1 MAELVTRAVITAHD
15 RLTGPLGAMAS
26 RVRAINGQL
35 AGGMRAVGDAGR
47 RASSTVTAGGL
58 FGLAYALSSAKEFEK
73 RMFGIGVATIPD
85 AMGRGEN
92 AVKAAGDAMK
102 YARDGAIGLSKE
114 LGQSMGTVGEIME
127 SGVKGG
133 MPVQRIE
140 DFGRAIGLLR
150 LTDPDASAETLA
162 GWGVAIDALYEK
174 TAKASGMPWGEWFKK
189 QADIAAVAAAET
201 QLSTGTFIEGMRQ
214 FQALHAAVGVPNN
227 VSAALLASGVKAG
240 QNAIEVGQTLKSNAL
255 RVLVPTLPNLRAWN
269 AAGLN
274 RSDYLTGEQFINDPM
289 KVAGAISQLSGGA
302 ITGKNKTRI
311 QQALLAAQQKGVK
324 ASDPVLFEQLTRMVA
339 KGMGLDLR
347 NEENRERI
355 TDILGTAMFSGKE
368 VDMERLYKDIVEKKV
383 DPAKVAQMFEGRRVA
398 TNMAIL
404 SQLEGGFYDQTKGK
418 FAASDGK
425 TLEDTQKVFDES
437 WYGKIV
443 RMEAALS
450 RLNVRLMTSPAITA
464 FVEGL
469 SNTIEML
476 DGVNPRIIEL
486 GAQALLL
493 GLAAGPI
500 LRLVS
505 GVWSL
510 GKGMLLAAGATGK
523 VAGFMGRLMGGGFA
537 TVGKSLKWLG
547 VGFGA
552 LAMRGGAMAGML
564 GVLGKGIGIL
574 GRFATP
580 LGWITTGVWAAYEA
594 WKNWDTIRGY
604 ADDAI
609 KSIAK
614 FFGFEIKG
622 SPIGDSIDWLM
633 GKLQPLVDLIQ
644 SAIDKFSQL
653 TGIGKGGETKPRGP
667 DDPIGM
673 PKGMSRGGLIPQ
685 AMTEP
690 SGPAVVEADRGSL
703 AAMGAAIADAVRS
716 ALANVTVNVN
726 GAGVTAATRGGAT
739 APAPRTQNGGQH
751 NGGN

>member
-15 RLTGPLGAMAS
+15 RLTGPLGAMAK

-35 AGGMRAVGDAGR
+35 AGGARAVGDASR
-47 RASSTVTAGGL
+47 RASSTVTAGGI
-58 FGLAYALSSAKEFEK
+58 FGLGFALSAAKDFEK

-85 AMGRGEN
+85 AMGKGEN
-92 AVKAAGDAMK
+92 AVRAASSAMGI
-102 YARDGAIGLSKE
+102 ARDGAIDLSKE

-140 DFGRAIGLLR
+140 DFSRAIGLLR

-214 FQALHAAVGVPNN
+214 FQALHAAVGIPNN

-255 RVLVPTLPNLRAWN
+255 RVMVPTLPNLRAWN

-274 RSDYLTGEQFINDPM
+274 RSDYLKGEQFINDPM

-311 QQALLAAQQKGVK
+311 QQELLAAQQKGVK

-450 RLNVRLMTSPAITA
+450 RLNVRLMTSPGITS

-469 SNTIEML
+469 SGSIEML
-476 DGVNPRIIEL
+476 DSVSPRIIEF
-486 GAQALLL
+486 GANAVLL
-493 GLAAGPI
+493 GMAAGP
-500 LRLVS
+500 LMRLSSALKMVGS
-505 GVWSL
+505 
-510 GKGMLLAAGATGK
+510 
-523 VAGFMGRLMGGGFA
+523 FMGRLLGGSFA
-537 TVGKSLKWLG
+537 AFGKSMKWLAT
-547 VGFGA
+547 GFGA
-552 LAMRGGAMAGML
+552 LAMRGGAMAGMF

-653 TGIGKGGETKPRGP
+653 TGIGKGGEEKPRGP
-667 DDPIGM
+667 DDPVGM

-716 ALANVTVNVN
+716 ALAGITVNVN
-726 GAGVTAATRGGAT
+726 GQTNLSGRNGLAA

>member
-15 RLTGPLGAMAS
+15 RLTGPLGAMAK

-35 AGGMRAVGDAGR
+35 AGGARAVGDASR
-47 RASSTVTAGGL
+47 RASSTVTAGGI
-58 FGLAYALSSAKEFEK
+58 FGLGFALSAAKDFEK

-85 AMGRGEN
+85 AMGKGEN
-92 AVKAAGDAMK
+92 AVRAASSAMGI
-102 YARDGAIGLSKE
+102 ARDGAIDLSKE

-140 DFGRAIGLLR
+140 DFSRAIGLLR

-162 GWGVAIDALYEK
+162 GWGVAIDALYER

-214 FQALHAAVGVPNN
+214 FQALHAAIGVPNN

-240 QNAIEVGQTLKSNAL
+240 QNSIEVGQTLKSNAL
-255 RVLVPTLPNLRAWN
+255 RVMVPTLPNLRAWN

-355 TDILGTAMFSGKE
+355 TDILGTAMFSGRE

-443 RMEAALS
+443 RMEAAIS
-450 RLNVRLMTSPAITA
+450 RLNVRLMTSPGITA

-469 SNTIEML
+469 SGTIEKL
-476 DGVNPRIIEL
+476 DALSPRVIEF
-486 GAQALLL
+486 GANALLL
-493 GLAAGPI
+493 GLAAGP
-500 LRLVS
+500 LMRLAS
-505 GVWSL
+505 GIGSIAL
-510 GKGMLLAAGATGK
+510 GMKMAGT
-523 VAGFMGRLMGGGFA
+523 FMKRLMGGGFA
-537 TVGKSLKWLG
+537 ALGNSMKWLAT
-547 VGFGA
+547 GFGA
-552 LAMRGGAMAGML
+552 LAMRGGSMAGL
-564 GVLGKGIGIL
+564 FGVLGKGIGII

-580 LGWITTGVWAAYEA
+580 LGWITTGVCAAYEA
-594 WKNWDTIRGY
+594 WKNWDTIKGY

-633 GKLQPLVDLIQ
+633 GKLQPLVDMIQ
-644 SAIDKFSQL
+644 SAIDKFSEL
-653 TGIGKGGETKPRGP
+653 TGIGKGGEDKSAGP
-667 DDPIGM
+667 KRNDHIGM
-673 PKGMSRGGLIPQ
+673 PDGISRGGLIPQ

-690 SGPAVVEADRGSL
+690 RGPAVVEADRGSL
-703 AAMGAAIADAVRS
+703 AAMGSAIADAVRS
-716 ALANVTVNVN
+716 ALANVNINVN
-726 GAGVTAATRGGAT
+726 GAGMATATRGGAS
-739 APAPRTQNGGQH
+739 APAPRTQNGGLH

>member
-15 RLTGPLGAMAS
+15 RLTGPLGAMAN

-35 AGGMRAVGDAGR
+35 AGGARAVGDASR
-47 RASSTVTAGGL
+47 RASSTVTAGGI
-58 FGLAYALSSAKEFEK
+58 FGLGFALSAAKDFEK

-85 AMGRGEN
+85 AMGKGEN
-92 AVKAAGDAMK
+92 AVRAASGAMGI
-102 YARDGAIGLSKE
+102 ARDGAIDLSKE
-114 LGQSMGTVGEIME
+114 LGQSMGTLGEIME

-133 MPVQRIE
+133 MPVQRVE
-140 DFGRAIGLLR
+140 DFARAIGLLR
-150 LTDPDASAETLA
+150 LTDPDASAESLA

-174 TAKASGMPWGEWFKK
+174 TAKASGVPWGEWFKK

-214 FQALHAAVGVPNN
+214 FQALHAAIGIPNN

-240 QNAIEVGQTLKSNAL
+240 QNPIEVGQTLKSNAL
-255 RVLVPTLPNLRAWN
+255 RVMVPTLPNLRAWS

-274 RSDYLTGEQFINDPM
+274 RSDYLVGEQFINDPM
-289 KVAGAISQLSGGA
+289 KVAGSIAQLSGGA
-302 ITGKNKTRI
+302 IAGKNKTAI
-311 QQALLAAQQKGVK
+311 QQALLKAQQGGVK
-324 ASDPVLFEQLTRMVA
+324 ASDPELFEQLTRMVA
-339 KGMGLDLR
+339 KGMGLDLGI
-347 NEENRERI
+347 EENRERI
-355 TDILGTAMFSGKE
+355 TDILGTAMFSGRE
-368 VDMERLYKDIVEKKV
+368 VDMEKLYKDIVAKKV

-404 SQLEGGFYDQTKGK
+404 SQLEGGFYDTTKGK

-437 WYGKIV
+437 WYGKMV

-450 RLNVRLMTSPAITA
+450 RLNVRLMTSPGITA

-469 SNTIEML
+469 SGAIETL
-476 DGVNPRIIEL
+476 DSVSPRIVEF
-486 GAQALLL
+486 GANALLI
-493 GLAAGPI
+493 GMAAGP
-500 LRLVS
+500 
-505 GVWSL
+505 L
-510 GKGMLLAAGATGK
+510 GR
-523 VAGFMGRLMGGGFA
+523 VASVFKMVGSFMGRLMGGSFA
-537 TVGKSLKWLG
+537 ALGSSMKWLAT
-547 VGFGA
+547 GFGA
-552 LAMRGGAMAGML
+552 LAMRGGSLAGMF

-594 WKNWDTIRGY
+594 WKNWDTIKGY

-614 FFGFEIKG
+614 LFGFEITG
-622 SPIGDSIDWLM
+622 SPIANSIDWLM
-633 GKLQPLVDLIQ
+633 GKLQPLVDMIQ

-653 TGIGKGGETKPRGP
+653 TGIGKGGEDKLAGP
-667 DDPIGM
+667 KRNDHIGM
-673 PKGMSRGGLIPQ
+673 PDGMSRGGLIPQ

-703 AAMGAAIADAVRS
+703 AAMGSAIADAVRS
-716 ALANVTVNVN
+716 ALANVHINVN
-726 GAGVTAATRGGAT
+726 GAGVATATRGGAS